1 MRCLRLAL
9 NALRLAS
16 VGFVLPIAWV
26 YHPEIVI
33 GADGTG
39 LLDALTYVPLLL
51 VAIVGLSAAHVGH
64 LFRPLT
70 MAERLGLAAC
80 AVAVLYPGIL
90 INLAATA
97 IILLVAT
104 NAFRGA
110 QNVKTS

>member
-1 MRCLRLAL
+1 
-9 NALRLAS
+9 
-16 VGFVLPIAWV
+16 
-26 YHPEIVI
+26 
-33 GADGTG
+33 
-39 LLDALTYVPLLL
+39 
-51 VAIVGLSAAHVGH
+51 
-64 LFRPLT
+64 